1 MGQIQ
6 SLLKPVKEEEER
18 LMMIAGDISV
28 NDAIKHDYTDFNLN
42 DVSVTTDAEQKKIDA
57 ANT

>member
-18 LMMIAGDISV
+18 LMMNAGDISV